1 MNFQS
6 NTQGYAPKKSLG
18 PKKALILALACAIV
32 VLLFV
37 FFAAFSPVVTIPAG
51 QTGVVTLF
59 GRVSDA
65 TYGEGLHAKNP
76 LARVIVMDNRTQKE
90 TVTMQAF
97 SSDIQQVDVIAT
109 VNFHVPREACSTLY
123 QRVGLGYYEQVMEPR
138 IQEGVKAV
146 FADYSAEKLIGAR
159 STLAD
164 QVMEILAPEMEE
176 YGISVTAVS
185 IENVDF
191 TDAFTDAVE
200 DKQVAEQTKL
210 RTEIEQAQ
218 LLVVEQTD
226 AQRRIIA
233 ANADAQEREILAE
246 ADASVKQIE
255 ADAAAYAVRV
265 QAEAEAEANAMIA
278 ASLAGQLVQYQQIQQ
293 WDGSLPAV
301 YGASDPLPILDM
313 TGAIEE
319 DGPIGED
326 DPIEEEAP
334 IGEDAPIG
342 ENEPAGEDAP

>member
-1 MNFQS
+1 MAGAAVPGPAHRLRRRQRRDTGDRGPGADETS
-6 NTQGYAPKKSLG
+6 IVLSDSGVEVDGQAAPASPDAAVYVG
-18 PKKALILALACAIV
+18 ADIV
-32 VLLFV
+32 YYED
-37 FFAAFSPVVTIPAG
+37 
-51 QTGVVTLF
+51 
-59 GRVSDA
+59 GRDE

-138 IQEGVKAV
+138 VQEGVKAV
-146 FADYSAEKLIGAR
+146 FARYSAEKLIGAR

-265 QAEAEAEANAMIA
+265 QAEAEAEDYVDLSVLVNRSNA
-278 ASLAGQLVQYQQIQQ
+278 L
-293 WDGSLPAV
+293 
-301 YGASDPLPILDM
+301 
-313 TGAIEE
+313 
-319 DGPIGED
+319 
-326 DPIEEEAP
+326 
-334 IGEDAPIG
+334 
-342 ENEPAGEDAP
+342 

>member
-1 MNFQS
+1 MNFNA

-18 PKKALILALACAIV
+18 PKKVLILALACAVV
-32 VLLFV
+32 VLLIV
-37 FFAAFSPVVTIPAG
+37 FFTAFSPIVTIPSG
-51 QTGVVTLF
+51 QTGVITLF
-59 GRVSDA
+59 GRVSED

-109 VNFHVPREACSTLY
+109 VNFHVPRDACSELY
-123 QRVGLGYYEQVMEPR
+123 QKVGLGYYEQVMEPR
-138 IQEGVKAV
+138 VQEGVKAV
-146 FADYSAEKLIGAR
+146 FARYSAEKLIGAR

-164 QVMEILAPEMEE
+164 QVMEILSPEMAE

-218 LLVVEQTD
+218 LLVIAQTD
-226 AQRRIIA
+226 AERRVIA

-265 QAEAEAEANAMIA
+265 QAEAEAEANALIA
-278 ASLAGQLVQYQQIQQ
+278 ASLTEQLVAYQEIQQ
-293 WDGSLPAV
+293 WDGALPSV
-301 YGASDPLPILDM
+301 YGASDPLPVLDM
-313 TGAIEE
+313 TDSLANDTAE
-319 DGPIGED
+319 
-326 DPIEEEAP
+326 
-334 IGEDAPIG
+334 
-342 ENEPAGEDAP
+342 

>member
-1 MNFQS
+1 MNFNA

-18 PKKALILALACAIV
+18 PKKVLILALACAVV
-32 VLLFV
+32 VLLIV
-37 FFAAFSPVVTIPAG
+37 FFTAFSPIVTIPSG
-51 QTGVVTLF
+51 QTGVITLF
-59 GRVSDA
+59 GRVSED

-109 VNFHVPREACSTLY
+109 VNFHVPRDACSELY
-123 QRVGLGYYEQVMEPR
+123 QKVGLGYYEQVMEPR
-138 IQEGVKAV
+138 VQEGVKAV
-146 FADYSAEKLIGAR
+146 FARYSAEKLIGAR

-164 QVMEILAPEMEE
+164 QVMEILSPEMAE

-218 LLVVEQTD
+218 LLVVAQTD
-226 AQRRIIA
+226 AERRVIA

-246 ADASVKQIE
+246 ADAAVKQK
-255 ADAAAYAVRV
+255 
-265 QAEAEAEANAMIA
+265 
-278 ASLAGQLVQYQQIQQ
+278 
-293 WDGSLPAV
+293 
-301 YGASDPLPILDM
+301 
-313 TGAIEE
+313 
-319 DGPIGED
+319 IGR
-326 DPIEEEAP
+326 AHV
-334 IGEDAPIG
+334 
-342 ENEPAGEDAP
+342 

>member
-1 MNFQS
+1 MNFSTNPQS
-6 NTQGYAPKKSLG
+6 RPSRGALNPKKI
-18 PKKALILALACAIV
+18 LILTIVGVLV
-32 VLLFV
+32 VLLLI
-37 FFAAFSPVVTIPAG
+37 FFAAFSPIVTIPAG

-59 GRVSDA
+59 GRVEDF

-90 TVTMQAF
+90 TTTMQAF

-109 VNFHVPREACSTLY
+109 VNFNVPRDACSNLY
-123 QRVGLGYYEQVMEPR
+123 QKVGLGYYEQVMQPR
-138 IQEGVKAV
+138 VQEGVKAV
-146 FADYSAEKLIGAR
+146 FARYSAEKLIGAR
-159 STLAD
+159 ATLAE

-218 LLVVEQTD
+218 QLVVAQTD
-226 AQRRIIA
+226 AERRIIA

-246 ADASVKQIE
+246 ADAAVKQIE
-255 ADAAAYAVRV
+255 ADAAAYAVKV
-265 QAEAEAEANAMIA
+265 QSEAEADANAKIA
-278 ASLAGQLVQYQQIQQ
+278 ESLTEQLVEYKKISQ
-293 WDGSLPAV
+293 WDGALPSV
-301 YGASDPLPILDM
+301 YGASDALPVLDV
-313 TGAIEE
+313 TDSI
-319 DGPIGED
+319 P
-326 DPIEEEAP
+326 
-334 IGEDAPIG
+334 
-342 ENEPAGEDAP
+342 